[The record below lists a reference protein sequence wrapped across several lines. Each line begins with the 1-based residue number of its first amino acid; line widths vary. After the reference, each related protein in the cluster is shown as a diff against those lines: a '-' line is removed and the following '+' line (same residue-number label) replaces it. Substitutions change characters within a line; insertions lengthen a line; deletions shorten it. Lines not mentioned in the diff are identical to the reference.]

1 MNLRYRIVWFLF
13 LPLWVGAVFGYL
25 EDKIYCQVQ
34 GEHLT
39 LYVKKEEL
47 SDKCETTIRALEQM
61 AKNKYDEIVLVLD
74 YISQEDNSWYRK
86 DVFEIKKQEFLK
98 ILNYKNKIQNAIISF
113 EDKFFLKYKEALS
126 TELSPYLSILREQQ
140 TLFASFLQ
148 LKEHYSIREKY
159 QQISQQISTLEHI
172 FSASSLD
179 EIMIQIPTYLYL
191 KDLISWT

>member
-1 MNLRYRIVWFLF
+1 M
-13 LPLWVGAVFGYL
+13 
-25 EDKIYCQVQ
+25 
-34 GEHLT
+34 
-39 LYVKKEEL
+39 
-47 SDKCETTIRALEQM
+47 EQM

-191 KDLISWT
+191 KDLIS

>member
-1 MNLRYRIVWFLF
+1 
-13 LPLWVGAVFGYL
+13 
-25 EDKIYCQVQ
+25 
-34 GEHLT
+34 
-39 LYVKKEEL
+39 
-47 SDKCETTIRALEQM
+47 M

-191 KDLISWT
+191 KDLIS